1 MSNIWC
7 PFWFLIMCFDSF
19 AHSPI
24 VTLDGYSLMGLCL
37 VMGLSTLP
45 SWHVQRDVETS
56 NNLNKK
62 CFIKFPKGEK
72 IEHFKI
78 IHLVNILKN
87 VGTKSKL
94 LKLHMICTLFLFFSK
109 GNKVKNWNFTQTY
122 ANPSM
127 GLLVFHDLLSIK
139 VKEGVMRKW
148 K

>member
-24 VTLDGYSLMGLCL
+24 VTVDGYSLMGLCL

-45 SWHVQRDVETS
+45 LWHVQRDVETS
-56 NNLNKK
+56 NNLNRK

-72 IEHFKI
+72 FEHFKI
-78 IHLVNILKN
+78 IHLVNIHKN

-94 LKLHMICTLFLFFSK
+94 LKLHMICIYSLSLFLKRQQCQKLKF
-109 GNKVKNWNFTQTY
+109 Y
-122 ANPSM
+122 ANRRKPIHGSA
-127 GLLVFHDLLSIK
+127 SIS
-139 VKEGVMRKW
+139 W
-148 K
+148 LALN